1 MSSLEITHSYRAFL
15 RAGLRAIHFSK
26 PARYTLV
33 SRLRMAFTKN
43 PASAYDRQKVI
54 HTLEFLEYAR
64 KETGLEHKIVK
75 NLLLVWYNQDRG
87 GKGKLTAKIL

>member
-1 MSSLEITHSYRAFL
+1 MSSVEVTHSYRALL

-43 PASAYDRQKVI
+43 PRSAYDQQKVAR
-54 HTLEFLEYAR
+54 TLEFLEYAR

-75 NLLLVWYNQDRG
+75 NLLLVWYNQDKG
-87 GKGKLTAKIL
+87 GKGKQTSKIL